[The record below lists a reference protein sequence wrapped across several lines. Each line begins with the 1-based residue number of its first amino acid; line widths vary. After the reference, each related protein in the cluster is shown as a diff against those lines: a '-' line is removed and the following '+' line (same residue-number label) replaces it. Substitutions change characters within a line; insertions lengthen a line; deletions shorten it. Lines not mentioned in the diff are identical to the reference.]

1 MKKEYLAKCVVC
13 SHISFIESVISANR
27 YVPAASQQVKPL
39 IHLLLEHKLGAAL
52 SVTCKSKNK
61 LNICCCFFFDI
72 KDFKDFIDFRC

>member
-13 SHISFIESVISANR
+13 SHNSFIESVISANR

-39 IHLLLEHKLGAAL
+39 IHLQLEHKLGAAP

-61 LNICCCFFFDI
+61 LNICCCFFFKLRI
-72 KDFKDFIDFRC
+72 LKTL